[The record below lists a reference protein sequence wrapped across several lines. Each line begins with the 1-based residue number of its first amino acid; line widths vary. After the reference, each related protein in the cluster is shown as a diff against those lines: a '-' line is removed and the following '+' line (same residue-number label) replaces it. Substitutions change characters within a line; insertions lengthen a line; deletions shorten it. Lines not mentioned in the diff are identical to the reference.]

1 MRRKR
6 RNSLED
12 YKINLIIAGIVLI
25 LMAVNIIMLIKYLTI
40 DENAQMQ
47 NSNTT
52 ASSVHTNTVLD
63 DVTDEE
69 GKQMSEQDRMRRYA
83 IEFIDNLDN
92 EEFDVAYGKLSE
104 DFKKT
109 YFPTQNE
116 FEQYVRERIGTGEL
130 TINFRNIER
139 LGNEKTGNLYVLWVD
154 VYDVLGNEYVQNLE
168 ENMTE
173 EEKEEDSG
181 NMNIVILEK
190 DFNNYELSFS
200 VK

>member
-6 RNSLED
+6 KNSLED

-25 LMAVNIIMLIKYLTI
+25 FMAVNIIMLIKYLTI

-52 ASSVHTNTVLD
+52 ASSVNTNTVLD

>member
-6 RNSLED
+6 NNSLED

-52 ASSVHTNTVLD
+52 ASSVNTNTVLD

>member
-6 RNSLED
+6 KNSLED

-25 LMAVNIIMLIKYLTI
+25 LMVVNIIMLIKYLTI
-40 DENAQMQ
+40 DENTQMQ

-52 ASSVHTNTVLD
+52 ASSVNTNTVLD

>member
-6 RNSLED
+6 KNSLED

-52 ASSVHTNTVLD
+52 ASSVNMNTVLD

>member
-6 RNSLED
+6 KNSLED

-52 ASSVHTNTVLD
+52 ASSVNTNTVLD

-116 FEQYVRERIGTGEL
+116 FEQYVRERIRTGEL

>member
-6 RNSLED
+6 KNSLED

-25 LMAVNIIMLIKYLTI
+25 LMAVNIIMMIKYLTI

-52 ASSVHTNTVLD
+52 ASSVNTNTVLD

>member
-40 DENAQMQ
+40 DENTQMQ

-52 ASSVHTNTVLD
+52 ASSVNTNTVLD

>member
-6 RNSLED
+6 KNSLED

-25 LMAVNIIMLIKYLTI
+25 LMAVNIIMLIKYLMI

-52 ASSVHTNTVLD
+52 ASSVNTNTVLD

-173 EEKEEDSG
+173 EEKEDDSG

>member
-6 RNSLED
+6 KNSLED

-40 DENAQMQ
+40 DENTQMQ

-52 ASSVHTNTVLD
+52 ASSVNTNTVLD

>member
-52 ASSVHTNTVLD
+52 ASSVNTNTVLD

>member
-1 MRRKR
+1 MRIKRK
-6 RNSLED
+6 NSLED

-52 ASSVHTNTVLD
+52 ASSVNTNTVLD

>member
-25 LMAVNIIMLIKYLTI
+25 LMAVNIIMMIKYLTI

-52 ASSVHTNTVLD
+52 ASSVNTNTVLD

>member
-6 RNSLED
+6 KNSLED

-52 ASSVHTNTVLD
+52 TSSVNTNTVLD

>member
-6 RNSLED
+6 KNSLED
-12 YKINLIIAGIVLI
+12 YKINLIIVGIVLI

-52 ASSVHTNTVLD
+52 ASSVNTNTVLD

>member
-6 RNSLED
+6 KNSLED

-25 LMAVNIIMLIKYLTI
+25 FMAVNIIMLIKYLTI
-40 DENAQMQ
+40 DENAQLQ

-52 ASSVHTNTVLD
+52 TSSVNTNTVLD

>member
-6 RNSLED
+6 KNSLED

>member
-6 RNSLED
+6 KNSLED

-40 DENAQMQ
+40 DENAQLQ

-52 ASSVHTNTVLD
+52 TSSVNTNTVLD

>member
-6 RNSLED
+6 KNSLED

-47 NSNTT
+47 DSNTT
-52 ASSVHTNTVLD
+52 ASSVNTNTVLD

>member
-6 RNSLED
+6 KNSLED

-52 ASSVHTNTVLD
+52 ASSVNTNTVLD

-139 LGNEKTGNLYVLWVD
+139 LGNEKTGNLYVLWED

-173 EEKEEDSG
+173 EEKEDDSG

>member
-6 RNSLED
+6 KNSLED

-52 ASSVHTNTVLD
+52 ASSVNTNTVLD

-116 FEQYVRERIGTGEL
+116 FEQYVRENSTSKGIKLVRRYYGI
-130 TINFRNIER
+130 IA
-139 LGNEKTGNLYVLWVD
+139 K
-154 VYDVLGNEYVQNLE
+154 
-168 ENMTE
+168 
-173 EEKEEDSG
+173 K
-181 NMNIVILEK
+181 
-190 DFNNYELSFS
+190 
-200 VK
+200 

>member
-6 RNSLED
+6 KNSLED

-25 LMAVNIIMLIKYLTI
+25 FMAVNIIMLIKYLTI

-52 ASSVHTNTVLD
+52 ASSVNTNTVLD

-173 EEKEEDSG
+173 EEKEDDSG

>member
-6 RNSLED
+6 KNSLED

-25 LMAVNIIMLIKYLTI
+25 LMAVNIIMLIKYLTR

-52 ASSVHTNTVLD
+52 ASSVNTNTVLD

>member
-6 RNSLED
+6 KNSIED

-52 ASSVHTNTVLD
+52 ASSVNTNTVLD

>member
-1 MRRKR
+1 
-6 RNSLED
+6 
-12 YKINLIIAGIVLI
+12 
-25 LMAVNIIMLIKYLTI
+25 MAVNIIMLIKYLTI

-52 ASSVHTNTVLD
+52 ASSVNTNTVLD

>member
-6 RNSLED
+6 KNSLED

-25 LMAVNIIMLIKYLTI
+25 LMVVNIIMLIKYLTI

-52 ASSVHTNTVLD
+52 ASSVNTNTVLD

-173 EEKEEDSG
+173 EEKEDDSG

>member
-6 RNSLED
+6 KNSLED

-52 ASSVHTNTVLD
+52 ASSVNTNTVLD